1 MVKAAIHNQ
10 RAFGPLVTP
19 GALAALIVFFLPQ
32 AFIRAQTSAG
42 SRKILLY
49 AAVLFLA
56 AGLWTTQSV
65 GALASLTLAVLA
77 VLALRRSYRA
87 LGLVMLLGLAGVLYL
102 VFQRGLYSW
111 HLAAYSMRVGLW
123 DKAWQLFLMKPWLG
137 WGLGCFGEAYQNM
150 GFDPNTGSRFA
161 HDLPLQVLVELGL
174 PGLVLLL
181 LACFSILKRV
191 KPQPRWEAWGVG
203 MGLLSVFFF
212 SLVDLPFQMPELVV
226 LFAAIAGRIELKR
239 EHPNPTQRH
248 KDTKKDLENTLIE
261 KETFTE
267 TVNSLLWGKNLLGL
281 SGVEWILLSVFLV
294 TGFWPPF
301 KSWNFALLAGTLWV
315 LAGFSGKT
323 HGRVPLWTVLGVLFF
338 VFRAL
343 ASPSASG
350 CVRFFG
356 IAGILLAFITVL
368 PTLQNKERFLRG
380 FGLLGLAWALKVWWV
395 TFHYNEGGFGGWI
408 HFQFSDVKDWTIF
421 PNPKQIGLFLI
432 PLLFIPVVFKKRVG
446 WWMAAGA
453 AFMTAIR
460 LKSFGALLGFFAGL
474 FGLARRKY
482 FPAILGTALVLLV
495 GIVVLRVADPS
506 STKWG
511 RFEIWDSAARVFAM
525 NPVIGQGPG
534 AFEGLY
540 HRVKEPREGGVSSF
554 LMDARYAHNEAL
566 EALAAFGL
574 VGFAF
579 LIVWLI
585 RLWPGKDQPWNKAS
599 VLGLGAA
606 SLTDFCLHT
615 PLMALWGAA
624 FLNYPATGSNAKTAL
639 NAESPGVGF
648 SLSRGF
654 LVLGIALGLFAPPTF
669 IPSLMDQFGADIQAN
684 HLPQALRRI
693 ETAETLNPW
702 DVSLTGGK
710 LDLLEKLYLSTGD
723 ETWKRRADEAQER
736 VIGLE
741 TTDGSLRFEKA
752 QRLVRRM
759 DARPSADNLSAAQGA
774 WDEAEKAMPTNAFV
788 KFEKAAFYYD
798 KGPGK
803 TGKWDLNTLTDGV
816 TAFMC
821 FRQAEELEPNFA
833 QAWYYTGLCRMGM
846 GDGPAFLADFSKAYE
861 VNDRFKS
868 AQRIDPLEKLL
879 VALAPE
885 QIENLRY
892 ELGIK

>member
-1 MVKAAIHNQ
+1 
-10 RAFGPLVTP
+10 
-19 GALAALIVFFLPQ
+19 
-32 AFIRAQTSAG
+32 
-42 SRKILLY
+42 
-49 AAVLFLA
+49 
-56 AGLWTTQSV
+56 
-65 GALASLTLAVLA
+65 
-77 VLALRRSYRA
+77 
-87 LGLVMLLGLAGVLYL
+87 MLLGLAGLLYL
-102 VFQRGLYSW
+102 VLQRGLYSW
-111 HLAAYSMRVGLW
+111 HLAAYSMRLGLW
-123 DKAWQLFLMKPWLG
+123 DKAWQLFLMKPWFG

-161 HDLPLQVLVELGL
+161 HDLPLQVLVELGI

-203 MGLLSVFFF
+203 TGLLSVFFF

-226 LFAAIAGRIELKR
+226 LFAAIAGRIELK
-239 EHPNPTQRH
+239 EKDKNSPSFAQRASEGRPPRH
-248 KDTKKDLENTLIE
+248 QGTKKELIIDE
-261 KETFTE
+261 KNKPLTR
-267 TVNSLLWGKNLLGL
+267 TVDELLWNKNLLGL
-281 SGVEWILLSVFLV
+281 GGAEWLLLSVFLV

-301 KSWNFALLAGTLWV
+301 KPWNFALLAGTLWV
-315 LAGFSGKT
+315 LAGFSRLT

-350 CVRFFG
+350 CVRFFEM
-356 IAGILLAFITVL
+356 AGILLAFVTIL
-368 PTLQNKERFLRG
+368 PLLQNKERFLRG
-380 FGLLGLAWALKVWWV
+380 FGLLGLAWAVKVWWV

-421 PNPKQIGLFLI
+421 PNPKQIGLFLV
-432 PLLFIPVVFKKRVG
+432 PLLFIPAVFKKRGG

-460 LKSFGALLGFFAGL
+460 LKSFGVLLGFFAGL
-474 FGLARRKY
+474 FGLAKRKY
-482 FPAILGTALVLLV
+482 LPAILGTALILLA

-511 RFEIWDSAARVFAM
+511 RFEIWDSATRVFAM
-525 NPVIGQGPG
+525 NPVLGQGPG
-534 AFEGLY
+534 AFAGLY
-540 HRVKEPREGGVSSF
+540 HRVKEPREGGVSRY

-579 LIVWLI
+579 LLAWLI
-585 RLWPGKDQPWNKAS
+585 RLWPGKDQSWNKAS

-624 FLNYPATGSNAKTAL
+624 FLNFQGASPDKETSNDLPPRCVPFGDKLASHQDAKKTYFLKTDKTNSSQEAPGAGPFPA
-639 NAESPGVGF
+639 
-648 SLSRGF
+648 RGF
-654 LVLGIALGLFAPPTF
+654 LALGIALALFAPPSF
-669 IPSLMDQFGADIQAN
+669 IPSLTDQFQVDIQAN
-684 HLPQALRRI
+684 HLPQSLRRI
-693 ETAETLNPW
+693 ETAESLNPW
-702 DVSLTGGK
+702 DAGLAGDK
-710 LDLLEKLYLSTGD
+710 LDFLEKLYLATGD
-723 ETWKRRADEAQER
+723 ETWKRRADEAQGH

-741 TTDGSLRFEKA
+741 AADGSLRFEKA
-752 QRLVRRM
+752 QRLTRRM
-759 DARPSADNLSAAQGA
+759 DARPSGDNLSAAQGA

-788 KFEKAAFYYD
+788 KFEKAAFYYN

-803 TGKWDLNTLTDGV
+803 TGKWDLNTMTDGV

-846 GDGPAFLADFSKAYE
+846 GDGLASLADFSKAYE
-861 VNDRFKS
+861 VYDWYKS

-879 VALAPE
+879 VALTPE
-885 QIENLRY
+885 QMDELHR
-892 ELGIK
+892 ELGK